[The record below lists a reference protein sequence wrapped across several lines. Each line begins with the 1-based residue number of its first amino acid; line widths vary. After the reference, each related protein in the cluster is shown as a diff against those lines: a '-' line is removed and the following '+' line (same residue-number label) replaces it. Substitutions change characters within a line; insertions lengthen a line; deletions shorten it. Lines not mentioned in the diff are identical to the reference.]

1 MTVDALTDT
10 SPPATSS
17 PTLTRGRLGIKY
29 LSRGVDSFPLTG
41 GRWTDRIARYRTLS
55 ELFEKRWMEGAV
67 PLGLALILC
76 AIVLSTTPVGADN
89 TPLILDQATEYGLLA
104 IGLTVVL
111 VGGGIDLSV
120 GSVVGVASLGAMV
133 ANRVWNW
140 PMPLVVP
147 AAIVIGAALGAI
159 NGVLI
164 ARLKMRPFIT
174 TLVTLIAFGGA
185 ASALQS
191 AYSTKIGIAKPDIVW
206 DFLSFGKVAGIPT
219 EWFLF
224 AVVLIVVHLGLTRSR
239 WGWWVTAVGSDR
251 RSARRN
257 GIPVV
262 ATTFWIYVL
271 SGALAGL
278 SGLLTAARLGRTD
291 PNVGHGWEIIALTA
305 VVLGGVSLKGG
316 RGSVLRATVGVL
328 VVAIIQQA
336 TIAEG
341 AQGSY
346 YTVILAAVLLLFT
359 ILDLKWG
366 KYRQRTVEKLK
377 IDPAKL
383 VLPPLIDINAPGSV
397 WNLNSRLTG
406 APPIGLGQIRGAEDC
421 AVDADGNV
429 FCGDQRGWVWKFA
442 PDRTEG
448 EIFSRTGGFPCGHVF
463 DREGN
468 LVVAVGGMG
477 VYRIS
482 PDGESELL
490 ANKVKRS
497 PFSLLDDSGLRAV
510 DDLDVAPDGSIYA
523 SDFSTRNNTAD
534 FLIELVEF
542 RANGRV
548 VRIDPDGSTEVVVSH
563 HVFPNGICTS
573 HDGQSILIVSTGLCR
588 VDRLWIAGPK
598 QGQLEPVLENLPGY
612 PDNLNRS
619 SDGNYWLPLC
629 AMRTPMSDLLR
640 KYPGVR
646 RRMTREVSLDN
657 WVVPQLNMSCVL
669 KFDDRGRIL
678 DVLWDQTMENYP
690 MVTSVKEQAGHL
702 YLCGVSNNRIGR
714 LPLEASEIGSIDPN
728 RIPGLPDTRRTPAGV
743 IL

>member
-1 MTVDALTDT
+1 MNAI
-10 SPPATSS
+10 
-17 PTLTRGRLGIKY
+17 G
-29 LSRGVDSFPLTG
+29 LTG
-41 GRWTDRIARYRTLS
+41 GRWRDRVAPYRTLS

-76 AIVLSTTPVGADN
+76 VVVLSTTPVGADN
-89 TPLILDQATEYGLLA
+89 TPLVLDQAAEYGLLA

-120 GSVVGVASLGAMV
+120 GSVVGVAALGAMV
-133 ANRVWNW
+133 ANRVWHW
-140 PMPLVVP
+140 PMALVVP
-147 AAIVIGAALGAI
+147 AAVLTGALLGAI
-159 NGVLI
+159 NGVLV
-164 ARLKMRPFIT
+164 ARLRMRPFIT

-185 ASALQS
+185 ATALQS
-191 AYSTKIGIAKPDIVW
+191 AYSTKIGVARPDIVW

-224 AVVLIVVHLGLTRSR
+224 VVVLIVAHLALTRSR

-262 ATTFWIYVL
+262 AVTFWTYVL

-278 SGLLTAARLGRTD
+278 AGLLTAARLGRTD
-291 PNVGHGWEIIALTA
+291 PNVGKGWEIVALTA

-341 AQGSY
+341 AQGSW

-359 ILDLKWG
+359 VLDLKWG
-366 KYRQRTVEKLK
+366 KYRQRTVEKLR
-377 IDPAKL
+377 IDPARL
-383 VLPPLIDINAPGSV
+383 VLPPLPDITEPGSV
-397 WNLNSRLTG
+397 WNLNSRLTD

-421 AVDADGNV
+421 AVDGDGNV
-429 FCGDQRGWVWKFA
+429 FCGDQRGWVWKFT
-442 PDRTEG
+442 PGRTEG
-448 EIFSRTGGFPCGHVF
+448 EIFSRTGGFPCGHAF
-463 DREGN
+463 DREGR

-477 VYRIS
+477 IYRIE
-482 PDGESELL
+482 PDGRPELV
-490 ANKVKRS
+490 ANKVARS

-534 FLIELVEF
+534 FLVELVEF
-542 RANGRV
+542 RPNGRV
-548 VRIDPDGSTEVVVSH
+548 VRVDPDGSTEVVVSN
-563 HVFPNGICTS
+563 HVFPNGICTA

-629 AMRTPMSDLLR
+629 AMRTSMSDLLR
-640 KYPGVR
+640 EHPAVR

-678 DVLWDQTMENYP
+678 SVLWDETMENYP

-714 LPLEASEIGSIDPN
+714 LPLDPSEIGTIDPN
-728 RIPGLPDTRRTPAGV
+728 RVPGLRDTVHTPAGAV
-743 IL
+743 R

>member
-1 MTVDALTDT
+1 M
-10 SPPATSS
+10 
-17 PTLTRGRLGIKY
+17 
-29 LSRGVDSFPLTG
+29 SRGVDSFALTG

-55 ELFEKRWMEGAV
+55 DLFEKRWMEGAV
-67 PLGLALILC
+67 PLALALILC
-76 AIVLSTTPVGADN
+76 AFVLATTQVGADN
-89 TPLILDQATEYGLLA
+89 APLILDQATEFGLLA

-120 GSVVGVASLGAMV
+120 GSIVGVASIGAMV
-133 ANRVWNW
+133 ANRVWDW
-140 PMPLVVP
+140 PMAVVVP
-147 AAIVIGAALGAI
+147 AAVLTGAALGAV
-159 NGVLI
+159 NGFLI

-174 TLVTLIAFGGA
+174 TLVTFIAFGGA
-185 ASALQS
+185 ATAFQN
-191 AYSTKIGIAKPDIVW
+191 AFSTRIGVSKPDIVW
-206 DFLSFGKVAGIPT
+206 EFLGFGKIAGIPT

-224 AVVLIVVHLGLTRSR
+224 LVVLLVVHLGLTRSR

-257 GIPVV
+257 GIPVL

-278 SGLLTAARLGRTD
+278 AGLLTAARLGRTD
-291 PNVGHGWEIIALTA
+291 PNVGKGWEIIALTA

-328 VVAIIQQA
+328 VVAVVQQA
-336 TIAEG
+336 TISEG

-346 YTVILAAVLLLFT
+346 YTVILAAVLLVFT
-359 ILDLKWG
+359 ILDLEWG

-377 IDPAKL
+377 IDPARL
-383 VLPPLIDINAPGSV
+383 VLPPLIDVTAPGSV
-397 WNLNSRLTG
+397 WNLNSRLTA

-421 AVDADGNV
+421 AVDNDGNV
-429 FCGDQRGWVWKFA
+429 FCGDQRGWVWKFE
-442 PDRTEG
+442 PGRTEG
-448 EIFSRTGGFPCGHVF
+448 EIFSRTGGFPCGHVL
-463 DREGN
+463 DNDGQ

-482 PDGESELL
+482 PDGEHELL
-490 ANKVKRS
+490 ANKVRRS
-497 PFSLLDDSGLRAV
+497 RLSLLDDSGLRAI
-510 DDLDVAPDGSIYA
+510 DDLDIAPDGSIYA
-523 SDFSTRNNTAD
+523 SDFSTRTNTAD
-534 FLIELVEF
+534 FLVELVEF

-548 VRIDPDGSTEVVVSH
+548 IRIDPDGSTDVVVSN
-563 HVFPNGICTS
+563 HVFPNGICTA
-573 HDGQSILIVSTGLCR
+573 HDGMSILIVSTGLCR

-640 KYPGVR
+640 RHPAVR

-657 WVVPQLNMSCVL
+657 WVVPQLNMSCVV
-669 KFDDRGRIL
+669 KFDDRGEIL
-678 DVLWDQTMENYP
+678 QVLWDETMENYP
-690 MVTSVKEQAGHL
+690 MVTSVKEHAGHL

-714 LPLEASEIGSIDPN
+714 LPLDASEIGSIDPAQV
-728 RIPGLPDTRRTPAGV
+728 PGLGGSARTPAEV
-743 IL
+743 NA